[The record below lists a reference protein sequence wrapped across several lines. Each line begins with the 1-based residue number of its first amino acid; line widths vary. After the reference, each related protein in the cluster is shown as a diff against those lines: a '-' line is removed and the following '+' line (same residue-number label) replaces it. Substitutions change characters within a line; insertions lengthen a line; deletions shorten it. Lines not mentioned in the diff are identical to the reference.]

1 MKEVA
6 WVPGFAAAND
16 FLDSTGYAGQIDA
29 ELVALLREGA
39 ALPLLTT
46 SRADVFRARMW
57 DALVEWFA
65 PRDLL
70 ICPTLCVEPFEVGRF
85 APAFL
90 DGEPLRR
97 RILGWCSRIP
107 ST

>member
-57 DALVEWFA
+57 DALVVRA
-65 PRDLL
+65 ARSPDLPHAL
-70 ICPTLCVEPFEVGRF
+70 RRTFRGR
-85 APAFL
+85 
-90 DGEPLRR
+90 PLRTCVPR
-97 RILGWCSRIP
+97 R
-107 ST
+107 